1 MSSPPWLRIPW
12 ARHVGARDAA
22 RSALAGAQGVST
34 RAAANVLFEAG
45 GHTILPATVQTA
57 VRGAVEHEA
66 TRWMLQAGIAGARG
80 GAAPAVLENAAARVV
95 AVTTVEAAGRQIV
108 RALGVSAV
116 VGAAIDGGWALVAAT
131 KRVREGTMS
140 RRQAALHVVREAGTG
155 AAAVALGA
163 AASTTLVALT
173 GGVAAPAL
181 FAFGAAAAFGAKAG
195 LNAWTIRSSGA
206 IHARLAPR
214 AEGATPDVTPPAADA
229 APAPATQP

>member
-1 MSSPPWLRIPW
+1 
-12 ARHVGARDAA
+12 
-22 RSALAGAQGVST
+22 VST

-45 GHTILPATVQTA
+45 GHSILPATVQSA

-66 TRWMLQAGIAGARG
+66 TRWMLQAGIAGARDG
-80 GAAPAVLENAAARVV
+80 GPSVLESAAARAV

-108 RALGVSAV
+108 RALGVSAA

-131 KRVREGTMS
+131 KRVHEGTMS
-140 RRQAALHVVREAGTG
+140 RRQAAVHVAREAGTG
-155 AAAVALGA
+155 AVAVAVGA

-195 LNAWTIRSSGA
+195 LNAWTVRSSGA
-206 IHARLAPR
+206 IRARLTPR
-214 AEGATPDVTPPAADA
+214 TEGPEPKAPPA
-229 APAPATQP
+229 PSTEQ